1 MDDKYKDLPFML
13 DYRGAYLVKEDI
25 LELYKKLSNDGKI
38 DLKNFNNLK
47 LSLYKKKYM
56 IKTGKSSRLAT
67 KEEVQKA
74 VYGVYYDK
82 ESILSFYTT
91 KYIALILDYI
101 ITGKSY
107 ETSINKNK
115 LIEVYEYMFTDKF
128 ISDLHTIKS
137 SNQPKFYEKN
147 TDTDNC
153 ELMIDVLKVIR
164 EELDP
169 DFGTDY
175 SKKAFSIAKYAL
187 KNKSY
192 ILSKSQFSIIEIEYK
207 KIKNKNNSISL
218 DILDKARKIKSDITR
233 NSSYSNMIYDIAC
246 QAIEKN
252 YLSEKQKKLLLE
264 YKEVKKA
271 IEPAVADTPDD
282 IPDFDLG
289 SFDWN

>member
-38 DLKNFNNLK
+38 DLKNFSNLK

-56 IKTGKSSRLAT
+56 IKAEKSTRLAT
-67 KEEVQKA
+67 KEEVEKA

-82 ESILSFYTT
+82 ESILNFYTT

-101 ITGKSY
+101 TTGKSY

-115 LIEVYEYMFTDKF
+115 LIEIYEYMFTDKF
-128 ISDLHTIKS
+128 ISDLYTIKS
-137 SNQPKFYEKN
+137 ANQPKFYEKN
-147 TDTDNC
+147 TDTSDC
-153 ELMIDVLKVIR
+153 ELMVDVLKVIR

-218 DILDKARKIKSDITR
+218 DILDKARKIKSSIAR

-252 YLSEKQKKLLLE
+252 YLSKKQEKLLLE
-264 YKEVKKA
+264 YKEVNK
-271 IEPAVADTPDD
+271 D
-282 IPDFDLG
+282 IKQDAESNINEMPDFDLG

>member
-13 DYRGAYLVKEDI
+13 DYKGAYLVKEDI

-38 DLKNFNNLK
+38 DLKNFSNLK

-67 KEEVQKA
+67 KEEVEKG
-74 VYGVYYDK
+74 VYGIYYDK

-101 ITGKSY
+101 TTGKSY

-115 LIEVYEYMFTDKF
+115 LIEIYEYMFTDKF
-128 ISDLHTIKS
+128 ISDLCTIKS
-137 SNQPKFYEKN
+137 ANQPKFYEKN

-153 ELMIDVLKVIR
+153 ELMVDVLKVIR

-218 DILDKARKIKSDITR
+218 DILDRARKIKAEIIR

-271 IEPAVADTPDD
+271 VELAVADTPDD